1 MERETV
7 HEIPIYEECVSMVVY
22 KNEDDE
28 YILFKSVEMDDPPM
42 RKIGEVVRNF
52 ILWPTKFLRHPY
64 VQL

>member
-1 MERETV
+1 MEGETV
-7 HEIPIYEECVSMVVY
+7 HEIPIYEEYVSMVVY

-52 ILWPTKFLRHPY
+52 IL
-64 VQL
+64 